1 MRLRR
6 MMFALVCL
14 AGLMLDTAWPAA
26 MVLKNVTLIDGTGAA
41 PVQAAALVI
50 DGGGRV
56 SWVGPLDRL
65 QAPAGAQSIDLTGKY
80 VIPGLIDAHVHL
92 GLVHGLTQDVHFY
105 TKDLVQQQL
114 GVYAAYGITSVLVL
128 GTDPDL
134 IFDIRAAQ
142 RRAPANSTRVFTAGQ
157 GLVYKGSY
165 GGVAG
170 LNGRVASAADARAAV
185 DAQAAKGVDVI
196 KFWVDDEFGS
206 LPLRMPPDVSQAII
220 DAAHHHQLRAIAH
233 VFYLD
238 DARTL
243 VQQGVDALAHAVRD
257 KPVDQ
262 SFIDAMKLHQTWQLA
277 ETLSREA
284 SFTYSTLPFLK
295 DAFFTRAI
303 APSTLEILSSSKYAQ
318 ERAAAPH
325 FARYPAV
332 LRTAAQNIQ
341 REAADGVMLGMG
353 TDSGPSGRFPGYFAH
368 WELEL
373 MVKAGLTPLQ
383 ALTAATGNNARF
395 LGARDLGTLQ
405 PGRWADLVV
414 LDRDP
419 VADIHNTRS
428 IHSVYIAGQSV
439 PTIWT
444 LCVDRPPSSC
454 QTGN

>member
-1 MRLRR
+1 MRLRW
-6 MMFALVCL
+6 MLFTSVCA

-26 MVLKNVTLIDGTGAA
+26 MVLKNVTLIDGTGTA
-41 PVQAAALVI
+41 PVHAAALVI
-50 DGGGRV
+50 DGGRV
-56 SWVGPLDRL
+56 SWAGPLTRL
-65 QAPAGAQSIDLTGKY
+65 QAPAGAQSIDLSGKY

-105 TKDLVQQQL
+105 TRDLVQQQL

-134 IFDIRAAQ
+134 VFEIRAGQ
-142 RRAPANSTRVFTAGQ
+142 RRGPAASTRIFTAGQ

-170 LNGRVASAADARAAV
+170 LNGRVATAADARAAV
-185 DAQAAKGVDVI
+185 DAQVAKGVDVI

-206 LPLRMPPDVSQAII
+206 LPARMPPEVSQAII
-220 DAAHHHQLRAIAH
+220 DETHRHQLRAIAH
-233 VFYLD
+233 VFYLE

-243 VQQGVDALAHAVRD
+243 VQQGVDALAHDVRD

-262 SFIDAMKLHQTWQLA
+262 AFIDAMKAHQTWQLA

-284 SFTYSTLPFLK
+284 SFTYSTLPFLQ
-295 DAFFTRAI
+295 DPFFTRAL
-303 APSTLEILSSSKYAQ
+303 APATVATLSSSKYSQ
-318 ERAAAPH
+318 ERAAAPN

-332 LRTAAQNIQ
+332 LQTALQNTR
-341 REAADGVMLGMG
+341 REAAAGVALGMG

-419 VADIHNTRS
+419 VADIRNTRS

-444 LCVDRPPSSC
+444 LCVDRPPSAC
-454 QTGN
+454 ETGNR

>member
-1 MRLRR
+1 MRLRWTVL
-6 MMFALVCL
+6 ASVCL
-14 AGLMLDTAWPAA
+14 AGLMWDTAQPAP
-26 MVLKNVTLIDGTGAA
+26 MVLKNITLLDGTGAA
-41 PVQAAALVI
+41 PVHPAALVI
-50 DGGGRV
+50 DGGRV
-56 SWVGPLDRL
+56 SWAGPLDRL
-65 QAPAGAQSIDLTGKY
+65 PAPAGAQSIDLSGKY

-92 GLVHGLTQDVHFY
+92 ALVHGLTQDVHFY
-105 TKDLVQQQL
+105 TKELVQQQL

-134 IFDIRAAQ
+134 IFQIRAEQ
-142 RRAPANSTRVFTAGQ
+142 RRGPATSTRVFTAGQ

-170 LNGRVASAADARAAV
+170 LNGRVATAADARAAV

-206 LPLRMPPDVSQAII
+206 LPLRMPPEVTQAVI
-220 DAAHHHQLRAIAH
+220 DEAHHHHLHAIAH
-233 VFYLD
+233 VFYLE

-243 VQQGVDALAHAVRD
+243 VKQGVDALAHSVRD
-257 KPVDQ
+257 KPVDA
-262 SFIDAMKLHQTWQLA
+262 SFIDAMKQHQTWQLA

-295 DAFFTRAI
+295 DPFFTRAI
-303 APSTLEILSSSKYAQ
+303 APSTLETLSSSKYAQ
-318 ERAAAPH
+318 DRAAAAN
-325 FARYPAV
+325 FSRYPAV
-332 LRTAAQNIQ
+332 LQTALQNTQ
-341 REAADGVMLGMG
+341 REAAAGVMLGMG

-395 LGARDLGTLQ
+395 LGARDFGTLQ
-405 PGRWADLVV
+405 PGKWADLVV
-414 LDRDP
+414 LDSDP
-419 VADIHNTRS
+419 IADIRNTRS

-444 LCVDRPPSSC
+444 LCVDRPPSACPPGSR
-454 QTGN
+454 

>member
-1 MRLRR
+1 MRSYRVVL
-6 MMFALVCL
+6 ASLCL
-14 AGLMLDTAWPAA
+14 AGLLLDTARPAA
-26 MVLKNVTLIDGTGAA
+26 MVLKNVTLIDGTGDA
-41 PVQAAALVI
+41 PVHAAAVTV
-50 DGGGRV
+50 DGGRV

-65 QAPAGAQSIDLTGKY
+65 KAPAGAQSIDLSGKY

-92 GLVHGLTQDVHFY
+92 GLVHGLTQDVRFY
-105 TKDLVQQQL
+105 TKDLVQRQL

-134 IFDIRAAQ
+134 IFGIRDDQ
-142 RRAPANSTRVFTAGQ
+142 RRGTRVSTRVFTAGQ
-157 GLVYKGSY
+157 GLVYQGSY

-170 LNGRVASAADARAAV
+170 LNGRVANPAEARAAV
-185 DAQAAKGVDVI
+185 DAQVAKGVDVI

-206 LPLRMPPDVSQAII
+206 LPSRMPPEVTQAII
-220 DAAHHHQLRAIAH
+220 DEAHRHHLRAVAH

-243 VQQGVDALAHAVRD
+243 VKQGVDALAHSVRD

-262 SFIDAMKLHQTWQLA
+262 AFVDEMKAHQTWQLA

-295 DAFFTRAI
+295 EPFFTRAI
-303 APSTLEILSSSKYAQ
+303 APATLETLSGSKYAQ
-318 ERAAAPH
+318 DRAAAPN

-332 LRTAAQNIQ
+332 LQTALQNTQ
-341 REAADGVMLGMG
+341 REAAAGIMLGMG
-353 TDSGPSGRFPGYFAH
+353 TDSGPAGRFPGYFAH

-373 MVKAGLTPLQ
+373 MVQAGLTPLQ
-383 ALTAATGNNARF
+383 ALTAATGSNARF

-405 PGRWADLVV
+405 PGSWADLVV

-419 VADIHNTRS
+419 LADIRNTRS
-428 IHSVYIAGQSV
+428 IHSVYIGGQSV
-439 PTIWT
+439 PTIWQV
-444 LCVDRPPSSC
+444 CAERPPSAC
-454 QTGN
+454 QTATP

>member
-1 MRLRR
+1 MSSYRVVL
-6 MMFALVCL
+6 ASLCLV
-14 AGLMLDTAWPAA
+14 GLMLDTARPAA

-41 PVQAAALVI
+41 PVRAAAVVV
-50 DGGGRV
+50 DGGRV
-56 SWVGPLDRL
+56 SWAGPLDRL
-65 QAPAGAQSIDLTGKY
+65 KAPAGAQNIDLSGKY

-105 TKDLVQQQL
+105 TKDLVRQQL

-134 IFDIRAAQ
+134 IFEIRADQ
-142 RRAPANSTRVFTAGQ
+142 RRGPATSTRVFTAGQ

-170 LNGRVASAADARAAV
+170 LNERVATPAEARAAV
-185 DAQAAKGVDVI
+185 DAQVAKGVDVI

-206 LPLRMPPDVSQAII
+206 LPIRMPPEVTQAII
-220 DAAHHHQLRAIAH
+220 DAAHLHHLRAVAH

-243 VQQGVDALAHAVRD
+243 VKQGVDALAHSVRD

-262 SFIDAMKLHQTWQLA
+262 AFVADMQAHKTWQLA
-277 ETLSREA
+277 ATLSREA

-295 DAFFTRAI
+295 DPFFTRAI
-303 APSTLEILSSSKYAQ
+303 APPTLETLSSSKYAQ
-318 ERAAAPH
+318 ERAVAPN

-332 LRTAAQNIQ
+332 LQTALQNTQ
-341 REAADGVMLGMG
+341 RESAAGILLGMG
-353 TDSGPSGRFPGYFAH
+353 TDSGPSARFPGYFAH

-373 MVKAGLTPLQ
+373 MVQAGLTPLQ

-414 LDRDP
+414 LERDP
-419 VADIHNTRS
+419 LADIRNTRS

-439 PTIWT
+439 PTIWN
-444 LCVDRPPSSC
+444 LCVGRPATAC
-454 QTGN
+454 QTGNP